1 MFLNMRVL
9 LSLASATLPLGFTQE
24 TLRKVV
30 RVSCSTAFPEI
41 FKTKGRGVRIEVAFV
56 TDDEIQ
62 KLNRTYRGKD
72 KPTDVLSFGNFS
84 SRDEVRQSK
93 LATLDLGTLVL
104 SLPFL
109 NRSAQEDGVSWER
122 EFVYVFSHGV
132 LHLLGFDHEE
142 EMFMIQDTVTDHFA
156 PLHPTQKHV

>member
-1 MFLNMRVL
+1 MLLNMRVL
-9 LSLASATLPLGFTQE
+9 LSLASATLPQGFTKE
-24 TLRKVV
+24 TLREVV
-30 RVSCSTAFPEI
+30 RLSCSTAFPEM
-41 FKTKGRGVRIEVAFV
+41 FKMKGRGVRMEVAFV

-62 KLNRTYRGKD
+62 KLNQTYRGKD

-93 LATLDLGTLVL
+93 LVTLDLGTMVL

-109 NRSAQEDGVSWER
+109 DRSAKEDGVSWER
-122 EFVYVFSHGV
+122 ELVYVFSHGV

-142 EMFMIQDTVTDHFA
+142 EMFMIQDMVTDHFA
-156 PLHPTQKHV
+156 PLHLTQKYV